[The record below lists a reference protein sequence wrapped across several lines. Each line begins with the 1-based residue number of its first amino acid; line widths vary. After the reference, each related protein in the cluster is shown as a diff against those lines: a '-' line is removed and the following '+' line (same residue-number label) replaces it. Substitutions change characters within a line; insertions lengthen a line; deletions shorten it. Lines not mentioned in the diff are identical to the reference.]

1 MLIKCCLSTGQV
13 KRGKKYLKWKYC
25 KEQISYIVTTYDQKK
40 TQEAKKPLVPK
51 KIFQYQQSL
60 QSVFSIIIIIIIMAK
75 TWLRASSIKDSSNCQ
90 GDRLQYYAASAPCIN
105 HRQCLKSSRRDH
117 ATSQDLKFLLP
128 KLYIIL

>member
-1 MLIKCCLSTGQV
+1 MDLA
-13 KRGKKYLKWKYC
+13 GK
-25 KEQISYIVTTYDQKK
+25 SD
-40 TQEAKKPLVPK
+40 PLVPK
-51 KIFQYQQSL
+51 KNVLVLAISAVSL
-60 QSVFSIIIIIIIMAK
+60 QYHYNYYNGKNM
-75 TWLRASSIKDSSNCQ
+75 ASSEFDQTDSSNCQ